1 MNSWHQVLRVEC
13 PQFGPR
19 ANQKL
24 KRERVTYRLSVAS
37 FSPVTGTKRHMSAIR
52 TNERQFSSGLD
63 IVPQAYEA
71 LAPLP
76 LRTDVGPADIPARS
90 EMDQL
95 FFLPDMNDV
104 ILQALQPE
112 ISSLDILRPARFLE
126 SLHAAPRE
134 LRLAAQRLPRAAR
147 ALGTAASLVS
157 DEIGRRNQV
166 WLLQAALRQI

>member
-1 MNSWHQVLRVEC
+1 
-13 PQFGPR
+13 
-19 ANQKL
+19 
-24 KRERVTYRLSVAS
+24 
-37 FSPVTGTKRHMSAIR
+37 MSAIR

-63 IVPQAYEA
+63 IVPRAYQP

-76 LRTDVGPADIPARS
+76 LRADVGPADIPARS
-90 EMDQL
+90 ELDQL
-95 FFLPDMNDV
+95 FFLPNMNDV

-112 ISSLDILRPARFLE
+112 ISSLDLLRPARFLD
-126 SLHAAPRE
+126 SLSAAPRE
-134 LRLAAQRLPRAAR
+134 LRQAARMLPKAAR